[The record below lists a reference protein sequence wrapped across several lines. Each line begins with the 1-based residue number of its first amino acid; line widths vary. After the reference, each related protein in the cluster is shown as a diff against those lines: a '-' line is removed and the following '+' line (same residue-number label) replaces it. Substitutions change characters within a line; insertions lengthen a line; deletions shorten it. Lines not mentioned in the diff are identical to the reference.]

1 MDQVIYR
8 LNDGLT
14 NLRFQTNSVILKN
27 HLIFSFAFSKFYEHY
42 RQGRG
47 KIYAADTRLQE
58 YALIGYLTEIVYW
71 FFHERVC

>member
-14 NLRFQTNSVILKN
+14 NLRFQTNSVVLKN
-27 HLIFSFAFSKFYEHY
+27 HLIFSFAFSTFYEHY
-42 RQGRG
+42 RQRRG